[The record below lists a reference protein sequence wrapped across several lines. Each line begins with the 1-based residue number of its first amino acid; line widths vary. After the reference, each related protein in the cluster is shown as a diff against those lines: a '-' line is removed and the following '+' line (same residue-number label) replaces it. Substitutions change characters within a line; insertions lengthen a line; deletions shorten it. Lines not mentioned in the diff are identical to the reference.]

1 VYMFMII
8 HRVTYA
14 LVVDMSIQVVFV
26 FTQLWFKK
34 NNYKAALEN
43 FETQNIGK
51 DETIKNPAILSF
63 LSKIW
68 KTHFWYFRQ
77 NWYISVPIMDILSNS
92 HIHVSSSFDRNE
104 EYIFLD
110 MTQSIITWYGIRH
123 SDIRISLCD
132 MIVQLCTAFLCNI
145 TPT

>member
-1 VYMFMII
+1 MII

-51 DETIKNPAILSF
+51 DETIKKPNNTQFFEWNLKNVF
-63 LSKIW
+63 LVFQAKLI
-68 KTHFWYFRQ
+68 HFCA
-77 NWYISVPIMDILSNS
+77 NNGHP
-92 HIHVSSSFDRNE
+92 
-104 EYIFLD
+104 
-110 MTQSIITWYGIRH
+110 
-123 SDIRISLCD
+123 C
-132 MIVQLCTAFLCNI
+132 
-145 TPT
+145 